1 MSYILYSF
9 YNIIYQIA
17 SIAFLF
23 FANTYLNDLI
33 IPDSLKWR
41 DGKLREDLGGLATAQ
56 TIILLVEAVLLML
69 IMFYI
74 NKRFLSSI
82 AKTTNA
88 NNIATWT
95 AVIYGLITVAFI
107 IFLIY
112 TAFK

>member
-1 MSYILYSF
+1 MNYILYAL
-9 YNIIYQIA
+9 YNVIFQIA

-56 TIILLVEAVLLML
+56 TIILLVEASLLML
-69 IMFYI
+69 IMLYI
-74 NKRFLSSI
+74 NKRFLSNI
-82 AKTTNA
+82 VKAVNA
-88 NNIATWT
+88 NFIATLT
-95 AVIYGLITVAFI
+95 AGIHSIITLAFI
-107 IFLIY
+107 AFLIY

>member
-1 MSYILYSF
+1 MHYILYTL
-9 YNIIYQIA
+9 YNIIFQIA

-56 TIILLVEAVLLML
+56 TIILLVEVGLLML
-69 IMFYI
+69 IMLYI
-74 NKRFLSSI
+74 NKRFLSNI
-82 AKTTNA
+82 AKSANA
-88 NNIATWT
+88 NFIATLT
-95 AVIYGLITVAFI
+95 AGIYSIITIAFI
-107 IFLIY
+107 VYLIY